1 MLGKG
6 VGHPPFFSNGEQLNF
21 RLDKRLQERFPRWFR
36 SEGGSKGRNE
46 YLKKQLEDMDK
57 YFNDLLYSVCE
68 GKVSEMTELKRFDV
82 FDFFDYI
89 TNKEDGR
96 RNTEAKS

>member
-1 MLGKG
+1 
-6 VGHPPFFSNGEQLNF
+6 
-21 RLDKRLQERFPRWFR
+21 
-36 SEGGSKGRNE
+36 
-46 YLKKQLEDMDK
+46 MDK

-89 TNKEDGR
+89 TNKEDGSR